1 MVSPSTTR
9 MTCAVRASGAAASS
23 PNAQRA
29 APGEQDDGDRG
40 REQDEPAHGPA
51 TLRGARDDTHAP
63 LHPADQA
70 IVTSGER

>member
-9 MTCAVRASGAAASS
+9 MTCAVRASGARGVVAD
-23 PNAQRA
+23 AQRA
-29 APGEQDDGDRG
+29 APGQQDDDDRG